1 MPTGSPNAGYRT
13 FTTGDVLTA
22 AQVQYNLQNQSIMY
36 FADAAAR
43 DAALTAG
50 IRQEGM
56 FAYLADTNTTV
67 YYDGSAWQSF
77 GTGDV
82 TGLTAGSGIT
92 ITNASGPVPTI
103 AIDTATTVSLTGSQ
117 TLTNKTLTSPKESVD
132 LVGTASTGTVNVD
145 VVTSSVKVTT
155 ANATGNWTLNVRGD
169 GSTTLNSLMST
180 GQQITV
186 VYVSPNT
193 SPAYYPTAFTIDGTA
208 VGVSLKWLGGTAPS
222 SGNANSTDVYVYTII
237 KTGAATFTVLAS
249 QNRFA

>member
-1 MPTGSPNAGYRT
+1 MPTGSPNAGYLT
-13 FTTGDVLTA
+13 FNTGDVLTA

-36 FADAAAR
+36 FASAAAR

-50 IRQEGM
+50 IVQEGM

-67 YYDGSAWQSF
+67 FYDGSTWQSF

-82 TGLTAGSGIT
+82 TGLTAGAGIT

-103 AIDTATTVSLTGSQ
+103 ALS
-117 TLTNKTLTSPKESVD
+117 TNPTLTSPKEAID
-132 LVGTASTGTVNVD
+132 LVGAASTGTVNVD

-169 GSTTLNSLMST
+169 GSTTLDSLMSS

-186 VYVSPNT
+186 VYASPNGAA
-193 SPAYYPTAFTIDGTA
+193 AYYPTAMTIDSSA
-208 VGVSLKWLGGTAPS
+208 VTPKWLGGTAPS
-222 SGNANSTDVYVYTII
+222 SGNINSTDVYVYTII

-249 QNRFA
+249 QNKFA

>member
-1 MPTGSPNAGYRT
+1 MPTGSPNAGYLT
-13 FTTGDVLTA
+13 FNTGDVLTA

-36 FADAAAR
+36 FASAAAR

-50 IRQEGM
+50 VVQEGM

-67 YYDGSAWQSF
+67 FYDGSAWQSF

-82 TGLTAGSGIT
+82 TGLTAGAGIT

-103 AIDTATTVSLTGSQ
+103 ALS
-117 TLTNKTLTSPKESVD
+117 TNPTLTSPKEAID
-132 LVGTASTGTVNVD
+132 LVGAASTGTVNVD

-169 GSTTLNSLMST
+169 GSTTLNSLMSS

-222 SGNANSTDVYVYTII
+222 SGNVNSTDAYVYTII
-237 KTGAATFTVLAS
+237 KTGASTYTVLAS